1 MNASEPTRFVAVRLS
16 HVLKFFSVSAFFF
29 LIVVSSIILIIYFV
43 NKMIATI
50 GQTRDAVVWGG
61 YGRETQ
67 YVYNTA
73 LLEIH
78 TCRIPIRLHVVT
90 TRSRGLARNRI
101 RAVRLFPDAHCEHAC
116 VLCLLCR

>member
-1 MNASEPTRFVAVRLS
+1 MT
-16 HVLKFFSVSAFFF
+16 
-29 LIVVSSIILIIYFV
+29 
-43 NKMIATI
+43 ATI
-50 GQTRDAVVWGG
+50 GQTRNAVVRGG

-73 LLEIH
+73 LLVIR

-101 RAVRLFPDAHCEHAC
+101 RAVRLLPDVHCEHAC
-116 VLCLLCR
+116 VLGLLCC